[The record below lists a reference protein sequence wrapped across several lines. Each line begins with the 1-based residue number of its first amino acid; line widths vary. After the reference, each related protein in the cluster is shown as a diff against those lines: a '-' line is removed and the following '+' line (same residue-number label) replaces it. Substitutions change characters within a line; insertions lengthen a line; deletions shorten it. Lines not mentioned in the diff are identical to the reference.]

1 MNYKMSEK
9 LTITHFP
16 DGQPNVAVNISKL
29 EVDDFLTFRVNSPTD
44 LIALA
49 SVGEVCST
57 HSKKICVTIPC
68 LFGQRSDRRFAPL
81 ESFGMKV
88 VANIINMC
96 GFESVFLFDPHSDV
110 GPALIN
116 NSFVMNGEL
125 THVIGKCIK
134 AEEDKQCGCTG
145 KDNVVLVSPDAGAYK
160 KVFKYAEIYG
170 KELVAANKFRDNKG
184 KVTLNFSGDV
194 AGKDCLIIDDLCS
207 RGNTFIKLAQKL
219 KDQGAQTVQLYVS
232 HFEGGCEE
240 YKQTID
246 NLLKCI
252 DRVYTTNS
260 FRDFDEDD
268 RRKILVQ
275 DVFQF

>member
-1 MNYKMSEK
+1 MKIQ
-9 LTITHFP
+9 TINFP
-16 DGQPNVAVNISKL
+16 DGQPKVTLNSSKL
-29 EVDDFLTFRVNSPTD
+29 FEENICFRINSSHD
-44 LIALA
+44 LLNLA
-49 SVGEVCST
+49 CAADVLGRNNMPVS
-57 HSKKICVTIPC
+57 VTIPC
-68 LFGQRSDRRFAPL
+68 LFGQRDDRIFGAN

-88 VANIINMC
+88 IANIINMC
-96 GFESVFLFDPHSDV
+96 NFTSVNLFDPHSDV

-116 NSFVMNGEL
+116 NSFVMNGAL
-125 THVIGKCIK
+125 TDVIGRCIK

-160 KVFKYAEIYG
+160 KVFKYAEIYE
-170 KELVAANKFRDNKG
+170 KELVAANKFRDSQG
-184 KVTLNFSGDV
+184 KITLNFNGDV
-194 AGKDCLIIDDLCS
+194 AGKDCLIIDDICS

-219 KDQGAQTVQLYVS
+219 KDQGAQTVQLYIS

-260 FRDFDEDD
+260 FRDFDDDD